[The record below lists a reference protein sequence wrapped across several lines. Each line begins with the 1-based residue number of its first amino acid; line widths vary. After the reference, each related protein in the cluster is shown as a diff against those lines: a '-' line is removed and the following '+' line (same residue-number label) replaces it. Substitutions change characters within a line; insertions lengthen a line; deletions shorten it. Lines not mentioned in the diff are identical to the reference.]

1 MANPLF
7 NRFGPVFD
15 QFGNSS
21 QMPVQNP
28 MQNFQNVPFQF
39 FAGLVNRFN
48 HFKSAFQG
56 DAQQTVQ
63 ELLSS
68 GQMSQQ
74 RYEQFSNLATQLRGI
89 FK

>member
-7 NRFGPVFD
+7 DRFG
-15 QFGNSS
+15 NNS
-21 QMPVQNP
+21 QMPVQNSV
-28 MQNFQNVPFQF
+28 QNIQNGPFQN

-48 HFKSAFQG
+48 QFKSAFQG

-68 GQMSQQ
+68 GQMSKQQ
-74 RYEQFSNLATQLRGI
+74 YEQFSNLAAQLRGI